1 VQAKDE
7 RRTIIMGGIAGLYA
21 DQKNYEKAFEWY
33 NKIREEFPNT
43 NVSMQAEQA
52 IRMVKAEQEK
62 DATSATAATAPTTA
76 TQTVAPTSATQPQVS
91 PAPPAPGT
99 TATK

>member
-1 VQAKDE
+1 MQAKDE

-62 DATSATAATAPTTA
+62 DGHHSGIFGIDGC
-76 TQTVAPTSATQPQVS
+76 V
-91 PAPPAPGT
+91 PGNSRYGT
-99 TATK
+99 